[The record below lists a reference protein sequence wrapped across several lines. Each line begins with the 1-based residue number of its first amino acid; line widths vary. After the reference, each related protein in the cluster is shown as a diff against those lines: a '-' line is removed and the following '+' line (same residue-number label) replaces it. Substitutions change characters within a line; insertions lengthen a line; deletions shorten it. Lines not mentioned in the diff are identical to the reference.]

1 MWEQINPVLK
11 AGEPGFERDTNRVK
25 IGDGVRNWLNLP
37 YVALSKAEDG
47 VILSSD
53 IGTVTNGMLA
63 TRAITGAKIDLATID
78 DSHISD
84 GAEIDVSKLSGVVS
98 QTNGTVTEASTSSS
112 VVRNITVSTAQ
123 PSGGQ
128 NGDIWMVYVP

>member
-25 IGDGVRNWLNLP
+25 IGDGLRTWNNLP
-37 YVALSKAEDG
+37 YVALSKEDDG

-53 IGTVTNGMLA
+53 TGTVTTGMVA
-63 TRAITGAKIDLATID
+63 TRAITGEKIDLATID

-84 GAEIDVSKLSGVVS
+84 NAEIDVSKLSGVVS
-98 QTNGTVTEASTSSS
+98 QTDGHVTQASTLSS
-112 VVRNITVSTAQ
+112 VVRNITISTSQ
-123 PSGGQ
+123 PSGGM
-128 NGDIWMVYVP
+128 NGDVWMVYVP